1 MPYYTENEENGQVAV
16 WFGLSPEEPELD
28 INREFIAWADTP
40 VNAQKLIDRM
50 QQADRLDNAYGV
62 VIWGVEDVMDK
73 YGVTREEAADY
84 LQEIDGWLESG
95 QTEKGWDII
104 DFWRGD
110 LKDARSVEERK
121 AWCAEH
127 DQDYDGEEEEDAEA
141 APEA

>member
-28 INREFIAWADTP
+28 INREFIAWCDSP
-40 VNAQKLIDRM
+40 ENAQKLIDRM

-62 VIWGVEDVMDK
+62 VIWGVTDVMDK

-84 LQEIDGWLESG
+84 LHEIDGWLEAG
-95 QTEKGWDII
+95 QTEKGWEII

-110 LKDARSVEERK
+110 LKDGRSVAERK

-127 DQDYDGEEEEDAEA
+127 DQDYDGEEEEAT
-141 APEA
+141 APQA